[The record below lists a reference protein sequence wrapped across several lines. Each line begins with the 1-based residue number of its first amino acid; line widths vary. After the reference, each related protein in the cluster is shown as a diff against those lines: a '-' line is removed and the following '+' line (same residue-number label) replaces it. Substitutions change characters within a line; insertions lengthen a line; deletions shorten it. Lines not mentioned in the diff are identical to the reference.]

1 MPPVHMVSNSSEC
14 QWKLLILLLQN
25 ILDPNAV
32 PGNIS
37 AMVQFAAG
45 LTQHSQCRICLSSAL
60 WEISGLGYEYSAE
73 NIVLALTLAVF
84 GFYD

>member
-32 PGNIS
+32 PGDIS
-37 AMVQFAAG
+37 AMVQFVAG
-45 LTQHSQCRICLSSAL
+45 LT
-60 WEISGLGYEYSAE
+60 
-73 NIVLALTLAVF
+73 
-84 GFYD
+84 